1 MRLSVSSILW
11 FTHVRSFSPSPT
23 FRYRSIKN
31 SPDRKVVTPLK
42 YVQTDETLE
51 ERLKEVQQQWDSIKS
66 SGLKNFFMDEILSAE
81 KNVQTAIQSAEKA
94 VESALSAKF
103 SELTASNGM
112 LSTMKAAE
120 IVADAAATSAKAD
133 AMGVNDLAIA
143 SKDVVE
149 SIKASERAVQSVI
162 DKISAESSNIDK
174 SDVESLEK
182 AATDLMKAMDSAQS
196 IALNVGQ
203 SAANDAASLQKLE
216 SLSYGLIQNINE
228 AGKMLE
234 DSHISGDLEAAAID
248 ILEEMQSS
256 EEIATDI
263 ANLAQADSNTVSSLN
278 IEVNSII
285 DAIKFIE
292 AGIKQFMVNPS
303 SESKELLK
311 RFANEALELIKMDE
325 INADMVSEA
334 VTKDSVMDSSTIDT
348 LKLADISIDE
358 LVKAAD
364 IIFNEKPIAND
375 DSMSKVVEQGVQE
388 MSSIINESTLS
399 SLNDSSNVM
408 LSIEDS
414 PFGES
419 VQSSI
424 DPIISSASEIV
435 SSILFLHLQ

>member
-1 MRLSVSSILW
+1 MHIRIIGAICVSIKL
-11 FTHVRSFSPSPT
+11 VEAFSPYYNP
-23 FRYRSIKN
+23 RLYPR
-31 SPDRKVVTPLK
+31 LK
-42 YVQTDETLE
+42 QKQKTQLKSLE
-51 ERLKEVQQQWDSIKS
+51 ESLNEVQEQLDLIKS
-66 SGLKNFFMDEILSAE
+66 SGTTTLNVNEIISAE
-81 KNVQTAIQSAEKA
+81 KHVQTAIQSAGKA
-94 VESALSAKF
+94 VEG
-103 SELTASNGM
+103 TAIGTAIPKVTSNADIVN
-112 LSTMKAAE
+112 TMKAAE

-162 DKISAESSNIDK
+162 DKISAESSNVDA

-182 AATDLMKAMDSAQS
+182 AAVDLMKAMETAQS